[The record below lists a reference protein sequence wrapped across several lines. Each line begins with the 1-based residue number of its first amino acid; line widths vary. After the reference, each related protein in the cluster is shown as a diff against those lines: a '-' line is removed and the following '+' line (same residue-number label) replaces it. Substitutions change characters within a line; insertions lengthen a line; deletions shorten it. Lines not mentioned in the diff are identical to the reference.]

1 METFNRDKIE
11 EILPRYCSGEATIE
25 ECRMVE
31 EWIGQSDENYRIV
44 KQMYTIDQVMGT
56 VQMESKVDAEKAL
69 ASVCGRM
76 TKKSKVNMFT
86 LLQRVAAILF
96 IPLLIVWGIEH
107 FTPRTELAQ
116 MIEVKTN
123 PGMTTTVDLPD
134 GSKVFLNSESSLTYP
149 SFFSKDKRNV
159 QLKGEAF
166 FEVRKDP
173 EHGFIVS
180 TPNHTQIEVLGT
192 TFNVEAFERDSF
204 ISTTLVDGKVRFA
217 YQKNRQPAA
226 VVMKPGQKLLYNT
239 TSSQVKLIQTNGET
253 ETAWKDGK
261 IVFQA
266 TPLPI
271 ALRMLEK
278 RFNVTFVLSNDRLRG
293 EAFNGSF
300 TNQRLERI
308 LQIFKISS
316 NIKWRYLDTEDT
328 TNERTRIEIY

>member
-1 METFNRDKIE
+1 METVDKDKME
-11 EILPRYCSGEATIE
+11 EILPRYCSGEATVE
-25 ECRMVE
+25 ECLMVE
-31 EWIGQSDENYRIV
+31 EWMRQSDENYRIV
-44 KQMYTIDQVMGT
+44 KQMYDIDQMVSTMR
-56 VQMESKVDAEKAL
+56 MESKVNVEKAL
-69 ASVCGRM
+69 ATVCGRM
-76 TKKSKVNMFT
+76 TQKSKVNMFT

-107 FTPRTELAQ
+107 FTPKTELAQ

-134 GSKVFLNSESSLTYP
+134 GSKVFLNSESSLIYP
-149 SFFSKDKRNV
+149 SFFSGDTRNV

-166 FEVRKDP
+166 FEVRKEP

-204 ISTTLVDGKVRFA
+204 ISTTLIEGKVRFA

-239 TSSQVKLIQTNGET
+239 TSSQIKLIQTNGEA
-253 ETAWKDGK
+253 EIAWKDGK

-266 TPLPI
+266 TLLPD

-278 RFNVTFVLSNDRLRG
+278 RFNVTFILSNNSLRD
-293 EAFNGSF
+293 EAFNGTF

-316 NIKWRYLDTEDT
+316 NIKWRYLDALDT
-328 TNERTRIEIY
+328 TNERARIEIY